1 MHTLILASQSPRRAA
16 LVRLLGVRKIETIP
30 ANLEEVFDPERNPAE
45 NVRLLALHKARH
57 VAEQA
62 ADVNAMVLGAD
73 TTVVV
78 EGDVLNKPLDADDA
92 VRMLQRLS
100 GQTHTV
106 YTGVALVDS
115 HTKREHSF
123 VESTDVSFRP
133 LSENEIRSYVA
144 SGSPM
149 DKAGAYGIQ
158 EDFGAVFVRHI
169 DGDYYNVVGLPLCR
183 LYVALKHFAPN
194 LFE

>member
-1 MHTLILASQSPRRAA
+1 M
-16 LVRLLGVRKIETIP
+16 RLLGIRDIQIQP
-30 ANLEEVFDPERNPAE
+30 ADLVEAFDPERIASE

-57 VAEQA
+57 VAEQS
-62 ADVNAMVLGAD
+62 DKPCVILGAD
-73 TTVVV
+73 TTVVLD
-78 EGDVLNKPLDADDA
+78 GTVLNKPVDAEDA
-92 VRMLQRLS
+92 VRMLQMLS

-106 YTGVALVDS
+106 YTGVALVDA
-115 HTKREHSF
+115 HTKREESF
-123 VESTDVSFRP
+123 TESTDVTFRP
-133 LSENEIRSYVA
+133 LSDQEIRSYVA

-183 LYVALKHFAPN
+183 LYVALKQFAPD
-194 LFE
+194 LFVAEHFV